1 MIDSAILER
10 ENMRAALEQNRDN
23 DLRLLPELPLSAP
36 PATTPHIFATA
47 HDAREVVRFLNKRPQ
62 GVTIVEAVNAD
73 QRRLF
78 EPRKISAYEFW
89 GIINRTGE
97 RLRLSP
103 LGLELAQKLEPE
115 TRVYRRILRGTEPY
129 RSVLE
134 WLSQQGLQ
142 LVTHMDV
149 AAYWQDYYAETLGQ
163 DDDDKSLE
171 GHVVCFFHLCQAAG
185 LGTVTLGKRG
195 QLTRLRV
202 EREELE
208 DYLISPSHGDSQEP
222 AMEEERAERY
232 QQSSPERLRVYVST
246 GGKTTFVPQLRA
258 AFDLAD
264 IECRVVER
272 ERVEDAPLPA
282 DVFQAMRECDAA
294 LMVLNDEDF
303 KCDECGRTLPLE
315 SLLLEIG
322 AAFALYGRRVVLLQ
336 AGQLPVPANLLGLR
350 CDRFG
355 GSELTWDEGVRLVK
369 TFKDFKRDE
378 RPAKLD
384 QY

>member
-23 DLRLLPELPLSAP
+23 DLRLLPELPLSVP

-62 GVTIVEAVNAD
+62 GVTIIEAVNAD

-89 GIINRTGE
+89 GIIHRTGE

-103 LGLELAQKLEPE
+103 LGLELARKLEPE

-149 AAYWQDYYAETLGQ
+149 AAYWQDYYAETLGR

-195 QLTRLRV
+195 QLTRLRI

-208 DYLISPSHGDSQEP
+208 DYLIAPAREDSQEP
-222 AMEEERAERY
+222 AMEDVRSEPY
-232 QQSSPERLRVYVST
+232 QQSSPEKLRVYVST
-246 GGKTTFVPQLRA
+246 GGKMRLVPQLRA
-258 AFDLAD
+258 AFDLAEM
-264 IECRVVER
+264 ECRVVER

-303 KCDECGRTLPLE
+303 KCDECGRMLPLE

-378 RPAKLD
+378 RQAKVD